1 MQRALNQR
9 PSLRKKQG
17 LKIWMGELSS
27 QVDSILSIPGYAAAA
42 PGATPLA
49 LPDLIFLQILYIFS
63 CLGDEFC
70 ETEMP
75 FCSKGP
81 ATMPTSKPNEEV
93 VAKLKACFWL
103 LIELCF

>member
-42 PGATPLA
+42 PGATPPCLA
-49 LPDLIFLQILYIFS
+49 GPDFFLQILYIFFMF
-63 CLGDEFC
+63 G
-70 ETEMP
+70 
-75 FCSKGP
+75 
-81 ATMPTSKPNEEV
+81 
-93 VAKLKACFWL
+93 
-103 LIELCF
+103 

>member
-49 LPDLIFLQILYIFS
+49 LPDLIFFADPLHFFHVWVMS
-63 CLGDEFC
+63 
-70 ETEMP
+70 
-75 FCSKGP
+75 S
-81 ATMPTSKPNEEV
+81 V
-93 VAKLKACFWL
+93 KLKCLFAQRVQQQCQHLNQMKKWWRN
-103 LIELCF
+103 

>member
-42 PGATPLA
+42 PGATPPCLA
-49 LPDLIFLQILYIFS
+49 GPDFFCRSFTFFS

-81 ATMPTSKPNEEV
+81 ATMLEFLQITSSTQV
-93 VAKLKACFWL
+93 GV
-103 LIELCF
+103 LCRCY

>member
-1 MQRALNQR
+1 
-9 PSLRKKQG
+9 
-17 LKIWMGELSS
+17 MGELSS

-42 PGATPLA
+42 PGATPPCLA
-49 LPDLIFLQILYIFS
+49 GPDFS
-63 CLGDEFC
+63 WLGDQFC